1 MLYLRFAVV
10 MRSYKDEIV
19 DIIHLSMRFLI
30 LGYNTV
36 RNNRTVCFVKDKLL
50 GYVKLRFAKN
60 VDDIP
65 VTLPLRW
72 IREDDQSKLILKYS

>member
-50 GYVKLRFAKN
+50 VYVKLRFAKN
-60 VDDIP
+60 VDDI
-65 VTLPLRW
+65 TLPQRW